1 MSILISIVVS
11 VVFLL
16 GIFAAGM
23 IGTWLVE
30 NFLDL

>member
-16 GIFAAGM
+16 GIFAVGM
-23 IGTWLVE
+23 IGTWLIE